1 MQDTYENFK
10 SRCYLND
17 LPPEQFFNDNRI
29 ALIATRN
36 IVIDNKQYN
45 AVQTSY
51 NTNVISY
58 VNLSSYRFIYS
69 IRQVDTIVG
78 NYNVFNIVVTGI
90 KHADMNNNDTMSMN
104 DMSSMCLDKSDE
116 LAKVM
121 QKFLK

>member
-1 MQDTYENFK
+1 MANVFTVN
-10 SRCYLND
+10 
-17 LPPEQFFNDNRI
+17 EQFFNDNRI

-36 IVIDNKQYN
+36 VVIDNKQYN

-78 NYNVFNIVVTGI
+78 NYNVFNIVVSGI

>member
-36 IVIDNKQYN
+36 VVIDNKQYN

-58 VNLSSYRFIYS
+58 VNLSAYRFIYS

-104 DMSSMCLDKSDE
+104 DMSSLCLDKSDE

>member
-36 IVIDNKQYN
+36 VVIDNKQYN

-78 NYNVFNIVVTGI
+78 NYNVFNIVVSGI

-104 DMSSMCLDKSDE
+104 DMSSMCLDKSAE

>member
-29 ALIATRN
+29 VLIATRN
-36 IVIDNKQYN
+36 VVIDNKQYN

-69 IRQVDTIVG
+69 IRQVNTIVG

-116 LAKVM
+116 LAKIM

>member
-36 IVIDNKQYN
+36 VVIDNKQYN

-51 NTNVISY
+51 NTNVVSY
-58 VNLSSYRFIYS
+58 VNLSAYRFIYS

>member
-36 IVIDNKQYN
+36 VVIDNKQYN

>member
-29 ALIATRN
+29 VLIATRN
-36 IVIDNKQYN
+36 VVIDNKQYN

>member
-10 SRCYLND
+10 RRCYLND

-36 IVIDNKQYN
+36 VVIDNKQYN

>member
-36 IVIDNKQYN
+36 VVIDNKQYN

-90 KHADMNNNDTMSMN
+90 KHADMNNNDTMSIN
-104 DMSSMCLDKSDE
+104 DMSSLCLDKSAE

>member
-1 MQDTYENFK
+1 MQDTYENCK

-36 IVIDNKQYN
+36 VVIDNKQYN

>member
-36 IVIDNKQYN
+36 VVIDNKQYN

-51 NTNVISY
+51 NTNMISY

-69 IRQVDTIVG
+69 IRQVDTVVG

-104 DMSSMCLDKSDE
+104 DMSSMCLDKSTE
-116 LAKVM
+116 LVKVM

>member
-29 ALIATRN
+29 VLIATRN

>member
-10 SRCYLND
+10 SRCQLND

-29 ALIATRN
+29 TLIATRN

>member
-36 IVIDNKQYN
+36 VVIDNKQYN

-90 KHADMNNNDTMSMN
+90 KHADMNNNDTISMN

>member
-1 MQDTYENFK
+1 MQDNYENFK

>member
-29 ALIATRN
+29 VLIATRN
-36 IVIDNKQYN
+36 VVIDNKQYN

-116 LAKVM
+116 LAKIM

>member
-10 SRCYLND
+10 SRCHLND

-36 IVIDNKQYN
+36 VVIDNKQYN

>member
-29 ALIATRN
+29 VLIATRN
-36 IVIDNKQYN
+36 VVIDNKQYN

-116 LAKVM
+116 LAKVI

>member
-17 LPPEQFFNDNRI
+17 LPPEQFFNENRI

>member
-29 ALIATRN
+29 TLIATRN

>member
-17 LPPEQFFNDNRI
+17 LPSEQFFNDNRI

-36 IVIDNKQYN
+36 VVIDNKQYN

>member
-116 LAKVM
+116 LAKIM

>member
-36 IVIDNKQYN
+36 VVIDNKQYN

-116 LAKVM
+116 LAKIM